1 MLVPDSDQLGTLP
14 DLAGPHR
21 IAYGTGP
28 ARELA
33 FSGPI
38 EEVGGAIGQCD
49 GSVIA
54 AAGTD
59 DHLPAVGIPRNLRIA
74 KHHDVARRLDAID
87 EWALLPGVPC
97 QIVGLR
103 SPDLAEVKVVKLNA
117 RVEDRCPASI
127 VYGETA

>member
-1 MLVPDSDQLGTLP
+1 MLVSDSDQLGTLP
-14 DLAGPHR
+14 YLAGPHR
-21 IAYGTGP
+21 IAHCTGA
-28 ARELA
+28 ARKLA
-33 FSGPI
+33 FAGPI
-38 EEVGGAIGQCD
+38 EEVGGAIGQSD

-54 AAGTD
+54 AAGAD
-59 DHLPAVGIPRNLRIA
+59 DHLPAVGIPRDLRIA
-74 KHHDVARRLDAID
+74 KHHDVARRLDALD
-87 EWALLPGVPC
+87 KRAFLPGVPC